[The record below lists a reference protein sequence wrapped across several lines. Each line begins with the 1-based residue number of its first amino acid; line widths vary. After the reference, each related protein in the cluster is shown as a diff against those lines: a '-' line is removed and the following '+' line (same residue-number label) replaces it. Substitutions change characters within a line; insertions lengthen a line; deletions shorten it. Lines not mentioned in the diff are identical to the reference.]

1 MDGITNIGRRVFEG
15 CSGLTTPLELP
26 DGITIIDMSALEDS
40 SGLTDTI
47 AFPDAPVMMH
57 WRVFNHWSLAF
68 PDGVKGYSGLTAH
81 RCCFSMMM
89 SDNGIGTEGVQAL
102 APSLGQLKQLS
113 GQQAR
118 EFSPVLYNHLLVVCH
133 PGLNMILR

>member
-47 AFPDAPVMMH
+47 ASPDAPVMMH
-57 WRVFNHWSLAF
+57 WRAFNHWSLTF
-68 PDGVKGYSGLTAH
+68 PDGVKDCSGLTAH

-89 SDNGIGTEGVQAL
+89 SDNGVGTEGVQAL
-102 APSLGQLKQLS
+102 APSL

-133 PGLNMILR
+133 PGLNMMLRLQNYGF